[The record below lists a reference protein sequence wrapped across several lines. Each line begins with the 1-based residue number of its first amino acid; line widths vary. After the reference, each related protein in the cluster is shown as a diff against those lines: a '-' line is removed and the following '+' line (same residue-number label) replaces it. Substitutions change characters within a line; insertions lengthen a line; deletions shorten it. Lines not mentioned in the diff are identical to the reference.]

1 MTYNL
6 PTFSGVKSAE
16 KNNQVVGSS
25 SVASFHKFE
34 KQKEN
39 LLKLLFEKFLLLET

>member
-16 KNNQVVGSS
+16 KNNQVGSS

-39 LLKLLFEKFLLLET
+39 LLKLLFEKFLILET